1 MTESALILTFPV
13 IQRKHLFFTNQFS
26 KPNSMDAASND
37 SVTYLLTIT
46 NHLLLK
52 K

>member
-26 KPNSMDAASND
+26 EPNSMEVASSD
-37 SVTYLLTIT
+37 SVTYPLTIT
-46 NHLLLK
+46 NHLLLEK
-52 K
+52 